1 MKQCKQLKE
10 PRSLLQIGEKPYG
23 EPWKKDWKSFLP
35 AQYSNRVSE
44 QDYAL
49 VALRD
54 EPSMNGGDFSD
65 DPDYVLNQSMYGQ
78 SRKRPRRAEDPS
90 SHLLLEVQEHRETD
104 EGEKSA
110 RRHMTATFKLKNE
123 RLKKKLRLKKVVIK
137 KLQRRLEST
146 QRREHAEETTDIT
159 QELEKYS
166 DIQLSF

>member
-23 EPWKKDWKSFLP
+23 EPWKKDWKSCLP
-35 AQYSNRVSE
+35 AQYSNMVGE
-44 QDYAL
+44 QDYAQ

-54 EPSMNGGDFSD
+54 EPSMNAGDLSD
-65 DPDYVLNQSMYGQ
+65 DSDYILNQSMYGQ
-78 SRKRPRRAEDPS
+78 SRKRARRAEDPS
-90 SHLLLEVQEHRETD
+90 SHPPPEVQELRETNAKL
-104 EGEKSA
+104 EGEKFA
-110 RRHMTATFKLKNE
+110 LTTLFKLEIE
-123 RLKKKLRLKKVVIK
+123 RLKKELRLKKVVIK